1 MTPAPNLQQLID
13 AVREDAAGDDAITQ
27 LAQAAQIVAQ
37 LEETNDALLSHF
49 VDRCRRGGS
58 SWSEISGALGVSKQ
72 AVHKRFAP
80 SGPPPFERFTPRARE
95 VVARAGEEARSR
107 GEGGVGAEHLALA
120 LFGDPKSLAAKVLA
134 GAGVERPAVEARLDP
149 AAPEQRTAGGGFQP
163 FRPDAVEVL
172 RATVEEA
179 LLLGHNY
186 VGTEHLLLALLRDP
200 ECGLG
205 LAYEDGKARVVSTL
219 ADL

>member
-13 AVREDAAGDDAITQ
+13 TVREDAASDDPLVQ
-27 LAQAAQIVAQ
+27 LAQAAQTVAQ

-58 SWSEISGALGVSKQ
+58 SWTEISGALGVSKQ
-72 AVHKRFAP
+72 AVHKRFSP

-95 VVARAGEEARSR
+95 VVARAAEVARDR
-107 GEGGVGAEHLALA
+107 GDGAVGSEHVALA
-120 LFGDPKSLAAKVLA
+120 LFADPESIAAKVLA
-134 GAGVERPAVEARLDP
+134 GAGIEPPAVEGRLVPAGPEPEATRGGFSP
-149 AAPEQRTAGGGFQP
+149 AAI
-163 FRPDAVEVL
+163 EVL

-186 VGTEHLLLALLRDP
+186 VGTEHLLLALVRDP
-200 ECGLG
+200 ASPLGLG
-205 LAYEDGKARVVSTL
+205 YDDAKTRVLAAL